1 MIRAKVIDLPK
12 EGITSHKLE
21 NIINNFIE
29 TEKPSEI
36 ISIQFDPNYGF
47 LIIIYRKGDE

>member
-12 EGITSHKLE
+12 EGITAHKLE

-29 TEKPSEI
+29 IEKPSEI
-36 ISIQFDPNYGF
+36 ISIQLDSNYGF
-47 LIIIYRKGDE
+47 LIIIYRKGEE